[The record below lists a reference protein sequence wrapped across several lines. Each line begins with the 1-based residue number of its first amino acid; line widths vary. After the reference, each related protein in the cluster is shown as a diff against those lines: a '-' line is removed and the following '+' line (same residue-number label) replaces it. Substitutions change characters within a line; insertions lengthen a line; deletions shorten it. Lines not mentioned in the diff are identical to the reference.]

1 MSRSK
6 TALFELRSGAIDA
19 VHLVVKTPD
28 FAALTEA
35 LQQRF
40 DATPEFFAG
49 EAVAID
55 LRRLA
60 DDATLP
66 LDELADLLRRLRMRP
81 LGVVVQP
88 AQQAWAAASDLP
100 LLDSRDNREPRK
112 PVDDGQP
119 ATPATTTPAT
129 TTPASTAAEAAPQ
142 PPAAT
147 PEPRPETTPAAPQAV
162 PVTVPTVLIDRPLR
176 SGQRVYSP
184 GDLIV
189 QGVVSHGAEVM
200 AEGHVHIYGALR
212 GRALAGAR
220 GNTAARIFCTSFEP
234 ELVAIAGIYRTAEQ
248 DLPVGVRGQPTT
260 VRLHGE
266 QLLIE
271 PLALK

>member
-6 TALFELRSGAIDA
+6 ATLFELRSGAIDA

-28 FAALTEA
+28 FAVLAEA

-40 DATPEFFAG
+40 DAAPEFFSG

-60 DDATLP
+60 EDATLP
-66 LDELADLLRRLRMRP
+66 LDELAALLRRFKMRP
-81 LGVVVQP
+81 FGVVAQA
-88 AQQAWAAASDLP
+88 AQQTWAGASDLP
-100 LLDSRDNREPRK
+100 LLDSRDVGRDPRK
-112 PVDDGQP
+112 PAESAEA
-119 ATPATTTPAT
+119 ATAPATTPA
-129 TTPASTAAEAAPQ
+129 AAAPGAEPQAAAQ
-142 PPAAT
+142 PSVPAAT
-147 PEPRPETTPAAPQAV
+147 PAQEPAPA
-162 PVTVPTVLIDRPLR
+162 TLPTVLIDRPLR
-176 SGQRVYSP
+176 SGQRIYSP

-220 GNTAARIFCTSFEP
+220 GNANARIFCTSFEP

-248 DLPVGVRGQPTT
+248 DFPAGVRGKPTT
-260 VRLHGE
+260 VRLQGE

>member
-6 TALFELRSGAIDA
+6 TTLFELRSGAIDA

-40 DATPEFFAG
+40 DAAPEFFSG

-66 LDELADLLRRLRMRP
+66 LDELAALLRRFKMRP
-81 LGVVVQP
+81 FGVVAQA
-88 AQQAWAAASDLP
+88 AQQTWAGASDLP
-100 LLDSRDNREPRK
+100 LLDSRDAGRDPRK
-112 PVDDGQP
+112 PTESAETTEA
-119 ATPATTTPAT
+119 ATAPATTPAD
-129 TTPASTAAEAAPQ
+129 AAPSAEPQAAAQ
-142 PPAAT
+142 PSVPAAT
-147 PEPRPETTPAAPQAV
+147 PAPEPAPA
-162 PVTVPTVLIDRPLR
+162 TLSTVLIDRPLR
-176 SGQRVYSP
+176 SGQRIYSP

-189 QGVVSHGAEVM
+189 QGVVSHGAEIM

-220 GNTAARIFCTSFEP
+220 GNAAARIFCTSFEP

-248 DLPVGVRGQPTT
+248 DFPAGVRGKPTT
-260 VRLHGE
+260 VRLQGE

>member
-6 TALFELRSGAIDA
+6 ATLFELRSGAIDA

-28 FAALTEA
+28 FAVLAEA

-40 DATPEFFAG
+40 DAAPEFFSG

-66 LDELADLLRRLRMRP
+66 LDELAALLRRFKMRP
-81 LGVVVQP
+81 FGVVAQA
-88 AQQAWAAASDLP
+88 AQQTWAGASDLP
-100 LLDSRDNREPRK
+100 LLDSRDVGRDPRK
-112 PVDDGQP
+112 PAESAEA
-119 ATPATTTPAT
+119 ATAPATTPA
-129 TTPASTAAEAAPQ
+129 AAAPGAEPQAAAQ
-142 PPAAT
+142 PSVPAAT
-147 PEPRPETTPAAPQAV
+147 PAQEPAPA
-162 PVTVPTVLIDRPLR
+162 TLPTVLIDRPLR
-176 SGQRVYSP
+176 SGQRIYSP

-220 GNTAARIFCTSFEP
+220 GNANARIFCTSFEP

-248 DLPVGVRGQPTT
+248 DFPAGVRGKPTT
-260 VRLHGE
+260 VRLQGE

>member
-6 TALFELRSGAIDA
+6 VTLFELRSGAIDA

-28 FAALTEA
+28 FAALAEA

-40 DATPEFFAG
+40 DAAPEFFAG

-60 DDATLP
+60 DDAALP
-66 LDELADLLRRLRMRP
+66 LDELAALLRRLRMRP
-81 LGVVVQP
+81 FGVVAQA
-88 AQQAWAAASDLP
+88 AQQVWAGASDLP
-100 LLDSRDNREPRK
+100 LLDSRDVGRDPRK
-112 PVDDGQP
+112 PADPAEAASAPATTPADESPRAEPQAAATSSIAA
-119 ATPATTTPAT
+119 ATPAARQPAL
-129 TTPASTAAEAAPQ
+129 
-142 PPAAT
+142 AT
-147 PEPRPETTPAAPQAV
+147 L
-162 PVTVPTVLIDRPLR
+162 PTVLIDRPLR

-189 QGVVSHGAEVM
+189 QGVVSFGAEVM

-220 GNTAARIFCTSFEP
+220 GNTTARIYCTSFEP

-248 DLPVGVRGQPTT
+248 DLPAGVRGQPAI
-260 VRLHGE
+260 VRLQGE

>member
-6 TALFELRSGAIDA
+6 TTLFELRSGAIDA

-40 DATPEFFAG
+40 DASPEFFSG

-66 LDELADLLRRLRMRP
+66 LDELAALLRGFKMRP
-81 LGVVVQP
+81 FGVVAQA
-88 AQQAWAAASDLP
+88 AQQTWAGASDLP
-100 LLDSRDNREPRK
+100 LLDSRDVGRDPRK
-112 PVDDGQP
+112 S
-119 ATPATTTPAT
+119 AESAETIEAASALATT
-129 TTPASTAAEAAPQ
+129 AADAAPSAEPQQAAAQ
-142 PPAAT
+142 PSVPAAT
-147 PEPRPETTPAAPQAV
+147 PAPEPAPA
-162 PVTVPTVLIDRPLR
+162 TLPTVLIDRPLR
-176 SGQRVYSP
+176 SGQRIYSP

-220 GNTAARIFCTSFEP
+220 GNANARIFCTSFEP

-248 DLPVGVRGQPTT
+248 DFPAGVRGQPTT
-260 VRLHGE
+260 VRLQGE

>member
-1 MSRSK
+1 MSRFK
-6 TALFELRSGAIDA
+6 TTLFELRSGAIDA

-28 FAALTEA
+28 FAALTDA

-40 DATPEFFAG
+40 DAAPEFFSG

-55 LRRLA
+55 LRRL
-60 DDATLP
+60 DGDARLP
-66 LDELADLLRRLRMRP
+66 LDDLIALLRRLNMRP
-81 LGVVVQP
+81 FGVV
-88 AQQAWAAASDLP
+88 AQTAQHAWAASCDLP
-100 LLDSRDNREPRK
+100 LLDSRDTRK
-112 PVDDGQP
+112 PADCAAPPAPAQSEP
-119 ATPATTTPAT
+119 ATSDD
-129 TTPASTAAEAAPQ
+129 ASAPTA
-142 PPAAT
+142 PPARQTAT
-147 PEPRPETTPAAPQAV
+147 NPSPT
-162 PVTVPTVLIDRPLR
+162 TVLIDRPLR
-176 SGQRVYSP
+176 SGQRVYSA

-189 QGVVSHGAEVM
+189 QGVVSFGAEVM

-248 DLPVGVRGQPTT
+248 ELPAGVRGQPTT
-260 VRLHGE
+260 VRLQGE

-271 PLALK
+271 PLSLK

>member
-6 TALFELRSGAIDA
+6 TTLFELRSGAIDA

-40 DATPEFFAG
+40 DAAPEFFAG

-60 DDATLP
+60 DDAALP
-66 LDELADLLRRLRMRP
+66 LDELAALLRRFKMRP
-81 LGVVVQP
+81 FGVVALA
-88 AQQAWAAASDLP
+88 AQQAWAATSDLP
-100 LLDSRDNREPRK
+100 LLDSRDTRK
-112 PVDDGQP
+112 PAESAEP
-119 ATPATTTPAT
+119 AADATDA
-129 TTPASTAAEAAPQ
+129 ASSPDTADKPETSA
-142 PPAAT
+142 PAAT
-147 PEPRPETTPAAPQAV
+147 AAKDHTP
-162 PVTVPTVLIDRPLR
+162 TLLPTVLIDRPLR

-200 AEGHVHIYGALR
+200 AEGNVHIYGALR

-220 GNTAARIFCTSFEP
+220 GNTTARIYCTSFEP
-234 ELVAIAGIYRTAEQ
+234 ELIAIAGIYRTAEQ
-248 DLPVGVRGQPTT
+248 DLPAGVRGQPTT
-260 VRLHGE
+260 VRLQGE

-271 PLALK
+271 PLPLK

>member
-6 TALFELRSGAIDA
+6 ATLFELRSGAIDA

-40 DATPEFFAG
+40 DATPEFFSG

-60 DDATLP
+60 DDANLP
-66 LDELADLLRRLRMRP
+66 LDELTALLRRFNMRP
-81 LGVVVQP
+81 FGVVAQA
-88 AQQAWAAASDLP
+88 AQQAWAATSALP
-100 LLDSRDNREPRK
+100 LLDSRDTRK
-112 PVDDGQP
+112 PGG
-119 ATPATTTPAT
+119 
-129 TTPASTAAEAAPQ
+129 AEAAPNATASAAPPAESADTTG
-142 PPAAT
+142 PPAAAT
-147 PEPRPETTPAAPQAV
+147 VANTPASVTLPAV
-162 PVTVPTVLIDRPLR
+162 FIDRPLR
-176 SGQRVYSP
+176 SGQRIYSP

-248 DLPVGVRGQPTT
+248 DLPAGVRGQPTT
-260 VRLHGE
+260 VRLQGE

>member
-6 TALFELRSGAIDA
+6 TTLFELRSGAIDA

-28 FAALTEA
+28 FAALTDA

-40 DATPEFFAG
+40 DASPEFFAG

-60 DDATLP
+60 DDAALP
-66 LDELADLLRRLRMRP
+66 LDELATLLRRFKMRP
-81 LGVVVQP
+81 FGVVALA
-88 AQQAWAAASDLP
+88 AQQTWAAASDLP
-100 LLDSRDNREPRK
+100 LLDSRDVGRDTRK
-112 PVDDGQP
+112 PAETTEPADA
-119 ATPATTTPAT
+119 ATPAAADAIGTSPSPDVADKPAPSAPT
-129 TTPASTAAEAAPQ
+129 VATAKEH
-142 PPAAT
+142 PPALL
-147 PEPRPETTPAAPQAV
+147 
-162 PVTVPTVLIDRPLR
+162 PTVLIDRPLR

-200 AEGHVHIYGALR
+200 AEGHVHIYGVLR

-220 GNTAARIFCTSFEP
+220 GNTAARIYCTSFEP

-248 DLPVGVRGQPTT
+248 DLPAGVRGQPTT
-260 VRLHGE
+260 VRLQGE

>member
-6 TALFELRSGAIDA
+6 TTLFELRSGAIDA

-28 FAALTEA
+28 FAALAEA

-40 DATPEFFAG
+40 DAAPEFFSG

-60 DDATLP
+60 EDATLP
-66 LDELADLLRRLRMRP
+66 LDELTALLRRFKMRP
-81 LGVVVQP
+81 FGVVAQA
-88 AQQAWAAASDLP
+88 AQQAWAATGALP
-100 LLDSRDNREPRK
+100 LLDARDTRDTRK
-112 PVDDGQP
+112 PTENPEPAAAPSPETEAAAASPEAQSAPAPANASAAQADATAATQP
-119 ATPATTTPAT
+119 A
-129 TTPASTAAEAAPQ
+129 AAAH
-142 PPAAT
+142 T
-147 PEPRPETTPAAPQAV
+147 L
-162 PVTVPTVLIDRPLR
+162 LIDRPLR
-176 SGQRVYSP
+176 SGQRIYSP

-220 GNTAARIFCTSFEP
+220 GNADARIFCTSFEP

-248 DLPVGVRGQPTT
+248 DLPAGVRGQPTT
-260 VRLHGE
+260 VRLQGE

>member
-6 TALFELRSGAIDA
+6 TTLFELRSGAIDA
-19 VHLVVKTPD
+19 LHLVVKTPD

-40 DATPEFFAG
+40 DAAPEFFSG

-60 DDATLP
+60 EDATLP
-66 LDELADLLRRLRMRP
+66 LDALIALLRRFNMRP
-81 LGVVVQP
+81 FGVV
-88 AQQAWAAASDLP
+88 AQAAQHDWAAASDLP
-100 LLDSRDNREPRK
+100 LLDSRDTRK
-112 PVDDGQP
+112 P
-119 ATPATTTPAT
+119 AEN
-129 TTPASTAAEAAPQ
+129 AEAAAPSQQ
-142 PPAAT
+142 PPA
-147 PEPRPETTPAAPQAV
+147 PPTPAAAAPE
-162 PVTVPTVLIDRPLR
+162 PVAAMLPTVLIDRPLR
-176 SGQRVYSP
+176 SGQRVYSQ

-220 GNTAARIFCTSFEP
+220 GNTGARIFCTSFEP

-248 DLPVGVRGQPTT
+248 ELPAGVRGQPTT
-260 VRLHGE
+260 VRLQGE

-271 PLALK
+271 PLAFK

>member
-6 TALFELRSGAIDA
+6 TTLFELRSGAIDA

-40 DATPEFFAG
+40 DASPEFFSG

-60 DDATLP
+60 DNATLP
-66 LDELADLLRRLRMRP
+66 LDELAALLRRFKMRP
-81 LGVVVQP
+81 FGVVAQA
-88 AQQAWAAASDLP
+88 AQQTWAGASDLP
-100 LLDSRDNREPRK
+100 LLDSRDVGRDPRK
-112 PVDDGQP
+112 P
-119 ATPATTTPAT
+119 AEIAE
-129 TTPASTAAEAAPQ
+129 AAEAAEAASALAATAADAAPGAEPQ
-142 PPAAT
+142 AAAQPFVPAAT
-147 PEPRPETTPAAPQAV
+147 PAAQESAPA
-162 PVTVPTVLIDRPLR
+162 TLPTVLIDRPLR
-176 SGQRVYSP
+176 SGQRIYSP

-248 DLPVGVRGQPTT
+248 DFPAGVRGKPTT
-260 VRLHGE
+260 VRLQGE

>member
-1 MSRSK
+1 MSRSQ
-6 TALFELRSGAIDA
+6 TTLFELRSGAIDA

-28 FAALTEA
+28 FAALAEA

-40 DATPEFFAG
+40 DAAPEFFSG

-66 LDELADLLRRLRMRP
+66 LDELAALLRRFKMRP
-81 LGVVVQP
+81 FGVVAQA
-88 AQQAWAAASDLP
+88 AQQTWAGASDLP
-100 LLDSRDNREPRK
+100 LLDSRDVARDPRK
-112 PVDDGQP
+112 P
-119 ATPATTTPAT
+119 AESAE
-129 TTPASTAAEAAPQ
+129 AAEAATAPATTPADAAPGAEPQ
-142 PPAAT
+142 AAAQPSVPAAT
-147 PEPRPETTPAAPQAV
+147 PAQEPAPA
-162 PVTVPTVLIDRPLR
+162 TLPTVLIDRPLR
-176 SGQRVYSP
+176 SGQRIYSP

-220 GNTAARIFCTSFEP
+220 GNANARIFCTSFEP

-248 DLPVGVRGQPTT
+248 DFPAGVRGKPTT
-260 VRLHGE
+260 VRLQGE

>member
-6 TALFELRSGAIDA
+6 ATLFELRSGAIDA

-28 FAALTEA
+28 FAALSKA

-40 DATPEFFAG
+40 DAAPEFFSG

-60 DDATLP
+60 DDASLP
-66 LDELADLLRRLRMRP
+66 LDDLINLLRGFKMRP
-81 LGVVVQP
+81 FGVVAQA
-88 AQQAWAAASDLP
+88 AQQTWAAAGELP
-100 LLDSRDNREPRK
+100 LLDSRETRKATEPAE
-112 PVDDGQP
+112 PTSPPAEPATEVQP
-119 ATPATTTPAT
+119 A
-129 TTPASTAAEAAPQ
+129 APSAPPRDADAP
-142 PPAAT
+142 PPAA
-147 PEPRPETTPAAPQAV
+147 PAVVESHA

-176 SGQRVYSP
+176 SGQRIYSP

-189 QGVVSHGAEVM
+189 QGVVSFGAEVM

-220 GNTAARIFCTSFEP
+220 GNTAARIFCTNFEP

-248 DLPVGVRGQPTT
+248 ELPPGVRGLPTT
-260 VRLHGE
+260 VRLQGE

>member
-6 TALFELRSGAIDA
+6 ATLFELRSGAIDA

-28 FAALTEA
+28 FAVLAEA

-40 DATPEFFAG
+40 DAAPEFFSG

-60 DDATLP
+60 EDATLP
-66 LDELADLLRRLRMRP
+66 LDELAALLRRFKMRP
-81 LGVVVQP
+81 FGVVAQA
-88 AQQAWAAASDLP
+88 AQQTWAGASDLP
-100 LLDSRDNREPRK
+100 LLDSRDVGRDPRK
-112 PVDDGQP
+112 PAESAEA
-119 ATPATTTPAT
+119 ATAPATTPA
-129 TTPASTAAEAAPQ
+129 AAAPGAEPQAAAQ
-142 PPAAT
+142 PSVPAAT
-147 PEPRPETTPAAPQAV
+147 PAQEPAPA
-162 PVTVPTVLIDRPLR
+162 TLPTVLIDRPLR
-176 SGQRVYSP
+176 SGQRIYSP

-220 GNTAARIFCTSFEP
+220 GNANARIFCTSFEP

-248 DLPVGVRGQPTT
+248 DFPAGVRGQPTT
-260 VRLHGE
+260 VRLQGE

>member
-6 TALFELRSGAIDA
+6 ATLFELRSGAIDA

-40 DATPEFFAG
+40 DAAPEFFSG

-66 LDELADLLRRLRMRP
+66 LDELAALLRGFKMRP
-81 LGVVVQP
+81 FGVVAQA
-88 AQQAWAAASDLP
+88 AQQTWAGASDLP
-100 LLDSRDNREPRK
+100 LLDSRDVGRDPRK
-112 PVDDGQP
+112 P
-119 ATPATTTPAT
+119 AESAETIEAASAPATT
-129 TTPASTAAEAAPQ
+129 AADAAPGAEPQQAAAQ
-142 PPAAT
+142 PSVPAAT
-147 PEPRPETTPAAPQAV
+147 PAPEPAPA
-162 PVTVPTVLIDRPLR
+162 TLPTVLIDRPLR
-176 SGQRVYSP
+176 SGQRIYSP

-220 GNTAARIFCTSFEP
+220 GNANARIFCTSFEP

-248 DLPVGVRGQPTT
+248 DFPAGVRGKPTT
-260 VRLHGE
+260 VRLQGE

>member
-6 TALFELRSGAIDA
+6 TTLFEFRSGAIDA

-40 DATPEFFAG
+40 EAAPEFFAG

-60 DDATLP
+60 DDAALP
-66 LDELADLLRRLRMRP
+66 LDELAALLRRFNMRP
-81 LGVVVQP
+81 FGVVARV
-88 AQQAWAAASDLP
+88 AQHPWATASDLP
-100 LLDSRDNREPRK
+100 LLDSRETRK
-112 PVDDGQP
+112 P
-119 ATPATTTPAT
+119 
-129 TTPASTAAEAAPQ
+129 AESAE
-142 PPAAT
+142 PAADAT
-147 PEPRPETTPAAPQAV
+147 NAPPGPETPSASEAVALAGAKAIEQAPAPL
-162 PVTVPTVLIDRPLR
+162 PTVLIDRPLR

-189 QGVVSHGAEVM
+189 QGVVSFGAEVM
-200 AEGHVHIYGALR
+200 AEGHVHVYGALR

-220 GNTAARIFCTSFEP
+220 GNPAARIFCTSFEP

-260 VRLHGE
+260 VRLQGE

>member
-6 TALFELRSGAIDA
+6 ATLFELRSGAIDA

-28 FAALTEA
+28 FAVLAEA

-40 DATPEFFAG
+40 AAAPEFFSG

-66 LDELADLLRRLRMRP
+66 LDELAALLRRFKMRP
-81 LGVVVQP
+81 FGVVAQA
-88 AQQAWAAASDLP
+88 AQQTWAGASDLP
-100 LLDSRDNREPRK
+100 LLDSRDVGRDPRK
-112 PVDDGQP
+112 PAESAEA
-119 ATPATTTPAT
+119 ATAPATTPA
-129 TTPASTAAEAAPQ
+129 AAAPGAEPQAAAQ
-142 PPAAT
+142 PSVPAAT
-147 PEPRPETTPAAPQAV
+147 PAQEPAPA
-162 PVTVPTVLIDRPLR
+162 TLPTVLIDRPLR
-176 SGQRVYSP
+176 SGQRIYSP

-220 GNTAARIFCTSFEP
+220 GNANARIFCTSFEP

-248 DLPVGVRGQPTT
+248 DFPAGVRGKPTT
-260 VRLHGE
+260 VRLQGE

>member
-6 TALFELRSGAIDA
+6 TTLFELRSGAIDA

-40 DATPEFFAG
+40 DAAPEFFSG

-66 LDELADLLRRLRMRP
+66 LDELAALLRRFKMRP
-81 LGVVVQP
+81 FGVVAQA
-88 AQQAWAAASDLP
+88 AQQTWAVASDLP
-100 LLDSRDNREPRK
+100 LLDSRDVGRDPRK
-112 PVDDGQP
+112 PAESPD
-119 ATPATTTPAT
+119 
-129 TTPASTAAEAAPQ
+129 AAEAATALATTAADAAPNAEPQ
-142 PPAAT
+142 AAAQPSVPAAT
-147 PEPRPETTPAAPQAV
+147 PAAQESAPS
-162 PVTVPTVLIDRPLR
+162 TLPTVLIDRPLR
-176 SGQRVYSP
+176 SGQRIYSP

-248 DLPVGVRGQPTT
+248 DFPAGVRGKPTT
-260 VRLHGE
+260 VRLQGE

>member
-6 TALFELRSGAIDA
+6 ATLFELRSGAIDA

-28 FAALTEA
+28 FAALAEA

-40 DATPEFFAG
+40 DTAPEFFSG

-66 LDELADLLRRLRMRP
+66 LDELAALLRRFKMRP
-81 LGVVVQP
+81 FGVVAQA
-88 AQQAWAAASDLP
+88 AQQTWAGASDLP
-100 LLDSRDNREPRK
+100 LLDSRDVARDPRK
-112 PVDDGQP
+112 PAESAEAIEA
-119 ATPATTTPAT
+119 ATAPATTPA
-129 TTPASTAAEAAPQ
+129 AAAPGAEPQAAAQ
-142 PPAAT
+142 PSVPAAT
-147 PEPRPETTPAAPQAV
+147 PAAQEPAPA
-162 PVTVPTVLIDRPLR
+162 TLPTVLIDRPLR
-176 SGQRVYSP
+176 SGQRIYSP

-248 DLPVGVRGQPTT
+248 DFPAGVRGQPTT
-260 VRLHGE
+260 VRLQGE

>member
-6 TALFELRSGAIDA
+6 ATLFELRSGAIDA
-19 VHLVVKTPD
+19 VHLVVKAPD

-40 DATPEFFAG
+40 DASPEFFAG

-55 LRRLA
+55 LRRLS

-66 LDELADLLRRLRMRP
+66 LDELAALLRRFNMRP
-81 LGVVVQP
+81 FGVVAQA
-88 AQQAWAAASDLP
+88 AQQAWAAESELP
-100 LLDSRDNREPRK
+100 LLDSRDVGRDSRK
-112 PVDDGQP
+112 PSDDKP
-119 ATPATTTPAT
+119 AAPEAEPAP
-129 TTPASTAAEAAPQ
+129 TAVPQ
-142 PPAAT
+142 PPSPVETAAAVAAT
-147 PEPRPETTPAAPQAV
+147 AV
-162 PVTVPTVLIDRPLR
+162 QTVLIDRPLR

-189 QGVVSHGAEVM
+189 QGVVSFGAEVM

-220 GNTAARIFCTSFEP
+220 GNAAARIYCTSFQP

-248 DLPVGVRGQPTT
+248 DLPAGVRGQPTT
-260 VRLHGE
+260 VRLQGE